1 VVEEG
6 EIEGCADGIFQSLSK
21 DSVASIVAI
30 MKSIEDVLGIIS
42 HTIIVTL
49 HIADPVPWRRRW
61 RRLGRMMRMVRN

>member
-21 DSVASIVAI
+21 DSMTSIVAT
-30 MKSIEDVLGIIS
+30 MKSIEDVLGIIR

-49 HIADPVPWRRRW
+49 HIADPVS
-61 RRLGRMMRMVRN
+61 